1 MDYTESQ
8 ILNFS
13 NQLVY
18 KILNSKIN
26 NYPFFHCETKN
37 ILPKELFDLTIIN
50 FPKQDEFISHTEF
63 RCSYNKIRKI
73 QFLISPI
80 RF

>member
-37 ILPKELFDLTIIN
+37 ILPKELILKKRNIIGNRFYPYFLNDTESFDIDTM
-50 FPKQDEFISHTEF
+50 DEFNTAE
-63 RCSYNKIRKI
+63 KIV
-73 QFLISPI
+73 Q
-80 RF
+80 